1 MLLSACLACL
11 LTGLAGCGTPAP
23 DSEAQ
28 VLETARRAFLDS
40 QFLRA
45 ETAYQSYL
53 QTFPQGASRLE
64 AWKRLADI
72 NLDVRESPD
81 KAAALFEAAVLE
93 YAGEPAIAADLLTK
107 AAELRFSRKDYP
119 KAAAHCQ
126 AVLALPNAPDAK
138 VLACYLLA
146 ARIDLA
152 QHNDNEALRRYE
164 ACRQA
169 SLPED
174 EKARCTLAKAELLGR
189 MERPKEAEPLLQ
201 AVFQAA
207 AIAPALRAQAGF
219 TLGQLY
225 EGRQDKAAARTVY
238 EAVRPLHPNPLVV
251 DKRLES
257 LQN

>member
-11 LTGLAGCGTPAP
+11 LTGLAGCGAPAP

-28 VLETARRAFLDS
+28 ILETARRAFLDS

-45 ETAYQSYL
+45 ETAYQAYL
-53 QTFPQGASRLE
+53 QSFPQGTSRLE

-72 NLDVRESPD
+72 DLDVRESPD
-81 KAAALFEAAVLE
+81 KAAALLEAAVLE
-93 YAGEPAIAADLLTK
+93 YAAQPAIAADLLTT

-119 KAAAHCQ
+119 KALVLCQ
-126 AVLALPNAPDAK
+126 AVLDMPNAPQAK

-152 QHNDNEALRRYE
+152 QHNDKEALGRYD
-164 ACRQA
+164 ACRKTF
-169 SLPED
+169 LPQD
-174 EKARCTLAKAELLGR
+174 STAQCALAQAELLGR
-189 MERPKEAEPLLQ
+189 LERPAQAESLLQ
-201 AVFQAA
+201 TVFQTAT
-207 AIAPALRAQAGF
+207 IAPALRAQAGF
-219 TLGQLY
+219 ALGQLY